1 MKSIS
6 ARMTV
11 WYAGAASITL
21 ALLFVAGYWLLERQ
35 LLRGLDLLN
44 KAEFANIEAR
54 LRPDYPNL
62 NADIV
67 QTRIREAAD
76 VASALFFID
85 IHLPHHPPIFRSANL
100 QNRRMLH
107 VHLPDI
113 LQFSSPDILQFSS
126 DEVDIGEVRTAE
138 FRMGVY
144 DVIVATP
151 MQPVRDVMLTYMKV
165 GGVLAVAVVVLSL
178 LIGWLLSRMLL
189 APVRAIRDTATRI
202 GCDNLEARIP
212 VADVQDDIADLAR
225 LLNQMFDRLETSFA
239 QIRRFTSD
247 ASHELKTPLS
257 VVRLHAE
264 FMLSDESLDDRHRE
278 DLQDQLEEI
287 ERLNRIIEDLLFLSR
302 ADAHALA
309 LDLQLREPSELL
321 DALEPDAQVLA
332 EHHGML
338 FQLYQEGMG
347 PVAFDLT
354 WMRQVLLNLLLNA
367 IHASPAH
374 GVVCVR
380 SVRTQGLWRL
390 SVEDD
395 GKGLT
400 EAQCAHIFE
409 RFVRYTTPGA
419 AAHPGSGLGL
429 AICQSIVGLHGG
441 HISARPGD
449 GGKGL
454 CVSIELPL
462 PGAVRR

>member
-100 QNRRMLH
+100 QNLRMLH
-107 VHLPDI
+107 VHL
-113 LQFSSPDILQFSS
+113 PDILQFSS

-165 GGVLAVAVVVLSL
+165 GGVLVVAVVVLSL

-202 GCDNLEARIP
+202 GCDNLGARIP
-212 VADVQDDIADLAR
+212 VAGVQDDIDDLAR

-321 DALEPDAQVLA
+321 DALECDAQVLT

-347 PVAFDLT
+347 PVAFDLK

-374 GVVCVR
+374 GMVCVR

-419 AAHPGSGLGL
+419 VAYPGSGLGL